1 MIKPLVTNK
10 TLEELLGAFHEKT
23 VKRFEEKWDTQN
35 VKIIHLQSKIAIQDN
50 GLQKDI
56 NIINKVER
64 CFDEICVKFDLN
76 EIGRVPYIGKSIF
89 HTGSIIVKFKS
100 WELQTASYKGCPRN
114 FMNGRNSFSVLL
126 DLMKRCYSSLA
137 KAKGVVKDNPSVAYA
152 LCDMNCSLAI
162 KFNDSRYKY
171 FNKKNELR
179 KLLVL

>member
-1 MIKPLVTNK
+1 MCV
-10 TLEELLGAFHEKT
+10 G
-23 VKRFEEKWDTQN
+23 
-35 VKIIHLQSKIAIQDN
+35 IHGVQYN
-50 GLQKDI
+50 ENEDI

-76 EIGRVPYIGKSIF
+76 KIGRVHYIGKPIF
-89 HTGSIIVKFKS
+89 HTDSIIVKFKS
-100 WELQTASYKGCPRN
+100 WELQTAFYKGCPRN

-152 LCDMNCSLAI
+152 LCDMNWSLAI
-162 KFNDSRYKY
+162 KFNDSRYSY